1 MEDLNK
7 EYEKVLKEQE
17 QNLGYIKV
25 LKELR
30 SVQRYLE
37 LCDKQS
43 ELNKQADDLY
53 EKILLK
59 RYANCEHVLVLS
71 DVEHDYMEGR
81 SYPYY
86 GCVKCGF
93 DSAVAHRG
101 WGKDKEEKKMLQ
113 IMEKHKV
120 YRVYGTYTDVA
131 CKVSVGKELW
141 DEIKNKNP
149 DLSDSEIIS
158 IFKKRAKAKKL
169 SLNK

>member
-1 MEDLNK
+1 M
-7 EYEKVLKEQE
+7 
-17 QNLGYIKV
+17 
-25 LKELR
+25 
-30 SVQRYLE
+30 
-37 LCDKQS
+37 
-43 ELNKQADDLY
+43 Y

-101 WGKDKEEKKMLQ
+101 WGKNKEEEKMLEL
-113 IMEKHKV
+113 MEKHKV

-141 DEIKNKNP
+141 DEIKDKNP

-158 IFKKRAKAKKL
+158 IFKKRANTK
-169 SLNK
+169 